1 MGISK
6 FQKKLICK
14 KNSAPVLLTAHA
26 GWTSLAQVVQIERSW
41 ESGRR
46 RTHWFVY
53 LQHCAGKVS
62 MDFLLVRSVFQ
73 VPLLHSF
80 WMFFM
85 LILEASTCSRKIV
98 AAEIKGE
105 YVKLT
110 AAR

>member
-1 MGISK
+1 
-6 FQKKLICK
+6 
-14 KNSAPVLLTAHA
+14 
-26 GWTSLAQVVQIERSW
+26 
-41 ESGRR
+41 
-46 RTHWFVY
+46 
-53 LQHCAGKVS
+53 